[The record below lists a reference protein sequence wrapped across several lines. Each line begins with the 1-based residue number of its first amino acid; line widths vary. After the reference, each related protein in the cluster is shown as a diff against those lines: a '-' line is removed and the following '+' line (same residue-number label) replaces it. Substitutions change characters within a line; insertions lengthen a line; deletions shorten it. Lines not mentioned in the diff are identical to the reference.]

1 MPPLTSSKR
10 NDGPGNTNDTDR
22 TFGFVNDDP
31 ESYRMLID
39 QDLCIAC
46 GQCEPY
52 CPMGAIEIDEVAQ
65 IDLDECVEC
74 GSCLRMADCPADAI
88 YQQELIWP
96 RTVRSILSDPL
107 TITEESGISGRGT
120 EEMKTN
126 DVTGRFRRGEVGV
139 GIEMGR
145 PVLGA
150 RFRDVEKVAMAVARL
165 GVEFEKANPT
175 TSLMSDP
182 ATGKF
187 KEDIL
192 GEKVLSVILE
202 FSLDLSRLEEF
213 FDTLEKVAKGIDTVF
228 SVSLATRLE
237 QDGSVPADAIM
248 DRIGIWHAPNG
259 KTNVGLGRP
268 MIKEG

>member
-1 MPPLTSSKR
+1 
-10 NDGPGNTNDTDR
+10 
-22 TFGFVNDDP
+22 
-31 ESYRMLID
+31 MLIV

-46 GQCEPY
+46 GQCKPY
-52 CPMGAIEIDEVAQ
+52 CPMGAIAIDEVAQ

-74 GSCLRMADCPADAI
+74 GSCLRMADCPVDAI
-88 YQQELIWP
+88 YQQELVWP

-126 DVTGRFRRGEVGV
+126 DVTGRFKRGEVGV

-150 RFRDVEKVAMAVARL
+150 RFRDVEKAAMAMACL
-165 GVEFEKANPT
+165 GVKFEKANPT

-182 ATGKF
+182 AAGKF

-192 GEKVLSVILE
+192 DEKVLSAILE
-202 FSLDLSRLEEF
+202 FSIDLSRLENL
-213 FDTLEKVAKGIDTVF
+213 FDTLNKVAASIDTVF
-228 SVSLATRLE
+228 SVSLASRLE
-237 QDGSVPADAIM
+237 PDGSVPADAIM
-248 DRIGIWHAPNG
+248 ERIGIWHGSNG
-259 KTNVGLGRP
+259 KINAGLARP
-268 MIKEG
+268 MTKEE